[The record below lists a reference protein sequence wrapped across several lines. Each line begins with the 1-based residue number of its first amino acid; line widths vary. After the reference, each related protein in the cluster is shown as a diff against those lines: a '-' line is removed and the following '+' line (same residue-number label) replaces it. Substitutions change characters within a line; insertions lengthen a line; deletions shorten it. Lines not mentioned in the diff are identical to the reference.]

1 MADGVSWITHAF
13 RLFDALINPRRLP
26 QPDKPAAPVA
36 SEGFT
41 PEAPAAPEAPADGST
56 ASILRLDPPSGVDAL
71 AAHDESEIA
80 VSPAE
85 QIESP
90 PVQWDDESRRNLIRQ
105 LFNEYWT
112 GIEDK
117 PPTFAERLGVAERYI
132 NERLADR
139 DVGWRLDAG
148 TRKQLGL
155 PPQ

>member
-1 MADGVSWITHAF
+1 MADGVSWISHAF
-13 RLFDALINPRRLP
+13 RLFDALINPRRPP
-26 QPDKPAAPVA
+26 QPDKPVATAAGEDV
-36 SEGFT
+36 S
-41 PEAPAAPEAPADGST
+41 PEAPGGDST
-56 ASILRLDPPSGVDAL
+56 ASMLRLDPGSGVDAL

-80 VSPAE
+80 ASPAE

-90 PVQWDDESRRNLIRQ
+90 PVQWDDESRRKLIRQ

-139 DVGWRLDAG
+139 DVGWRLDAV

-155 PPQ
+155 PPP